1 MKEVQNKWSTLKL
14 NDDIW
19 AKLIYFE
26 QNRRLAKAYV
36 SAPVLTVD
44 GSTHGLDGFRIGLS
58 GIDNMYRS
66 LESMGCLRSISH
78 GIKLKIDNRGN
89 ILIRKIGQAN
99 SLAQNNPPNQ
109 CSVWVKD
116 WPSTTNS
123 KPNASLNE
131 NCMMREIE
139 KSDISYKLFD
149 MRKFRLQLERHRLNN
164 DSSMM
169 DWRQCVSIISF
180 VRAKAIDNEKQSPTA
195 DLLEDPC
202 WLMIINIIAIDM
214 LKSIVCDRNSPTSH
228 GTTSLVQNHS
238 LLESRNNLFRNNSNS
253 YNNSSRSQRGPMMN
267 SSSASTLF
275 PSTTSSTIN
284 QQIGTIDQPGSNI
297 NSMASERIKKLRT
310 ANNRYRSSPV
320 KNGSPHYR
328 RYQSTLQLSSN
339 GNNSNSSTIYTTF
352 NSKFINSKSYT
363 DNSSTSDYNS
373 ATQSTSSG
381 HNYWYTSHQ
390 PLYPMDSLQQR
401 VPSRLRYSDE
411 GRAFLGRKSFVPSLE
426 TNDKGLSLSAFDL
439 SQRRLDLRSIKS
451 SIKMNYNHLSET
463 EDCAFDQVP
472 SPVDHKSS
480 ELIDIQQT
488 MQNKQSKQNFKL
500 EVEGRESDRPLN
512 SHAISH
518 PKLASKSELNK
529 NQEPISCCC
538 EHLMEKAKN
547 DSSSGQLNRSHVPE
561 NACCR
566 PLHGGKALTG
576 VDDKDCRQKV
586 SKSSIASSSSSSGCA
601 DNDYFMSHSSS
612 SMSSS
617 TASNERELLSQPASS
632 SGIVCSGNTSDEY
645 DENQPKAQSNKC
657 RPGNG
662 AGSGSSSPKSSESDE
677 KILKCGIKIHHNPQ
691 TNGTTQMHRRG
702 YKIKTIEP
710 AEGLCCKLSA
720 CQHSA
725 PEPFSCSCPPVE
737 VECGCCCDC
746 FQAEPTTIDLPPT
759 NDSCRCDDD
768 ESIYSRL
775 PHPTQTASSKS
786 PKSNNKKASATES
799 GNKSRGS
806 GKMSPLMRDDFEQV
820 STIPMQSE
828 NDKSTMT
835 KLDGKQPSGWL
846 EKRKYSRILPKFIFS
861 SSSSSNSGRQ
871 VAQENKSTQR

>member
-26 QNRRLAKAYV
+26 RNRRLAKAYV

-99 SLAQNNPPNQ
+99 SLAQNNSPNQ

-123 KPNASLNE
+123 KLNASLNE

-164 DSSMM
+164 DNSVM

-180 VRAKAIDNEKQSPTA
+180 VRAKAIDNEKQTPTTN
-195 DLLEDPC
+195 LLEDPC

-228 GTTSLVQNHS
+228 GATSLVQNHS

-253 YNNSSRSQRGPMMN
+253 YNNNSSSQRGPMMN

-275 PSTTSSTIN
+275 PSTISSTMN
-284 QQIGTIDQPGSNI
+284 QQVGITDQSGSNI
-297 NSMASERIKKLRT
+297 NSMASSERIKKLRT

-320 KNGSPHYR
+320 KNSSPHYR

-339 GNNSNSSTIYTTF
+339 GNNSNNSTIYTTF

-381 HNYWYTSHQ
+381 HNYWYASHQ
-390 PLYPMDSLQQR
+390 PLYPIDSLQQR
-401 VPSRLRYSDE
+401 VPSRLRYREE
-411 GRAFLGRKSFVPSLE
+411 GKAFLGRKSFVPSLE
-426 TNDKGLSLSAFDL
+426 TTDKSLSLSAFDL

-463 EDCAFDQVP
+463 EDCAFDQAQ
-472 SPVDHKSS
+472 SPVDHKPLKLR
-480 ELIDIQQT
+480 EIQQT
-488 MQNKQSKQNFKL
+488 MHSKQNFHAD
-500 EVEGRESDRPLN
+500 GRESNSPLN
-512 SHAISH
+512 GHAISH

-538 EHLMEKAKN
+538 EQVKN
-547 DSSSGQLNRSHVPE
+547 NSSSGQVNHSHVPE

-566 PLHGGKALTG
+566 PIHGGKALTG
-576 VDDKDCRQKV
+576 VDEKDCRQKV

-662 AGSGSSSPKSSESDE
+662 VGSGSSSPKSSESVE
-677 KILKCGIKIHHNPQ
+677 KVSKCGIGKHHNPQ
-691 TNGTTQMHRRG
+691 TNGNVQMHRRG
-702 YKIKTIEP
+702 YKIKTVEP
-710 AEGLCCKLSA
+710 AEDLCCKLSD
-720 CQHSA
+720 CHHGA
-725 PEPFSCSCPPVE
+725 PETFSCSCPPVE
-737 VECGCCCDC
+737 VDCGCCCDC
-746 FQAEPTTIDLPPT
+746 FQPEPTTIDLPPT
-759 NDSCRCDDD
+759 SDSCRCDDD

-775 PHPTQTASSKS
+775 PHPTQTASLKA
-786 PKSNNKKASATES
+786 PKSNTKKGSVAES

-806 GKMSPLMRDDFEQV
+806 GKISPMMRDDSEQI

-828 NDKSTMT
+828 NEKSTMA

-861 SSSSSNSGRQ
+861 SSSSNGSRQ
-871 VAQENKSTQR
+871 VAQESKSTQRKSSTLDKD